1 MKYTKEGV
9 FRHFAFIGYET
20 EQMSTDAVK
29 FLHNTCINTNRISV
43 ENCFDLG
50 SENKPKAWSKYS
62 NDSSAYKKLHNI
74 DVVEEANKEKEIQKD
89 KKKKKT
95 REKIDEIIG
104 EHKNDPMFLE
114 FMKTHNKGEDKVI
127 WDNDLGLQ
135 EENHEVEEES
145 IDEPPI
151 VEKTIKKLNKSKVKT
166 VESENE
172 NEDDSEDVKL
182 AERKIS
188 DMDYMKSLKSN
199 KIESTDFYPDGTPR
213 VRRQKME
220 KKKKEFVDLFTL
232 KISDVPYAVKK
243 LDVLNFFKPIK
254 PDSVRLPRNKRGFCF
269 VGFKQMKEFKGAL
282 QKDRSFLLGKQV
294 FLKDYTDQN
303 KIDKKKN
310 DVEMEVDEKSTKRF
324 KWQNQEEQI
333 KNEEQINESGRIFF
347 RNLAYSV
354 TTDDL
359 QKVFETYGPIS
370 DVSLPIDPLSRKI
383 KGFGVVTFLMPEHAV
398 TAFNELDGSVF
409 HGRMLHLIPAKSSK
423 TEEDYIDEN
432 ENNERGLD
440 YKKFKE
446 QKLKREAGSSQN
458 WNTLFM
464 GANAVANI
472 LSNTYGHSKEDIL
485 DTNLGGSSAA
495 VRLALG
501 ETEIVIKMKKFL
513 EENDV
518 CLEQFETKSKNRSK
532 TIILVKN
539 LPADT
544 TVKELQPLFAKFGI
558 LGRIVLPPSG
568 VTALIEF
575 LDPSEAKSAFKKLA
589 YSKFKHLPL
598 YLEWAPD
605 KIFKTQGKML
615 EENNKKESTVH
626 VENKPDLPE
635 IKEKVVA
642 VVVDEEDDEYPEPDT
657 TLFLKNLK
665 FSTIESTV
673 QNHFKHIGKIHT
685 VQVARKKDPENPQNK
700 ISLGYGFI
708 QFKKRVSTERALKNM
723 QMTNIDG
730 NTVELKRSDRTLS
743 TDVHRVPRKT
753 TNNSPPTGS
762 KIMVRNI
769 PFQAKESEVKEI
781 FKAFGEIKAARLP
794 KKNTPGVES
803 HRGFGFIEFFN
814 KTDAEVIKFVFFLNL
829 KIYWIFIFQKA
840 FEALSQSTHLYGRR
854 LILEWATIDEDVD
867 QLRKRT
873 ANHFHGDSGA
883 SKKSKKSVFDASSM
897 TARSGNGNN
906 TEEEE

>member
-1 MKYTKEGV
+1 
-9 FRHFAFIGYET
+9 
-20 EQMSTDAVK
+20 MSTDAVK

-43 ENCFDLG
+43 ESCFDLG

-62 NDSSAYKKLHNI
+62 NDSSAYKKLHKI
-74 DVVEEANKEKEIQKD
+74 DVVEEANKEKEIKKD

-135 EENHEVEEES
+135 EENHEIEEVEEIE
-145 IDEPPI
+145 EQI
-151 VEKTIKKLNKSKVKT
+151 VEKTVKKVIKSKSKAD
-166 VESENE
+166 SDS
-172 NEDDSEDVKL
+172 DDEVKL
-182 AERKIS
+182 AEQKIS
-188 DMDYMKSLKSN
+188 DLDYMKSLKGS
-199 KIESTDFYPDGTPR
+199 KESTDFYPDGTPR

-232 KISDVPYAVKK
+232 KITDVPYAVTKQ
-243 LDVLNFFKPIK
+243 DILNFFKPIK
-254 PDSVRLPRNKRGFCF
+254 ADSVRLPRNKRGFCF

-294 FLKDYTDQN
+294 FIKDYTDQN

-310 DVEMEVDEKSTKRF
+310 EVEMEVDEKSTKRF
-324 KWQNQEEQI
+324 KWQNQEEVI
-333 KNEEQINESGRIFF
+333 KNEEQISESGRIFF

-354 TTDDL
+354 TTEDL
-359 QKVFETYGPIS
+359 QKVFEPFGPIS

-383 KGFGVVTFLMPEHAV
+383 KGFGVVTFLLPEHAV

-409 HGRMLHLIPAKSSK
+409 HGRMLHLIPAKS
-423 TEEDYIDEN
+423 TNADEDADEN

-446 QKLKREAGSSQN
+446 QKLKKEAGSSQN
-458 WNTLFM
+458 WNTLFL

-518 CLEQFETKSKNRSK
+518 CLDAFETNSKNRSK

-544 TVKELQPLFAKFGI
+544 TVRDLQPLFAKFGI

-605 KIFKTQGKML
+605 KIFKTQGKIS
-615 EENNKKESTVH
+615 EENNKKDESV
-626 VENKPDLPE
+626 VDEIKSNQPE
-635 IKEKVVA
+635 VKEKVV
-642 VVVDEEDDEYPEPDT
+642 VEEEVDDEWPEPDT

-665 FSTIESTV
+665 FSTIEATV

-708 QFKKRVSTERALKNM
+708 QFKKRVSTERALKLM

-743 TDVHRVPRKT
+743 TDVNRNPRKT

-781 FKAFGEIKAARLP
+781 FNAFGEIKAARLP

-814 KTDAEVIKFVFFLNL
+814 KSDAEVIFLNFLCFFFL
-829 KIYWIFIFQKA
+829 I
-840 FEALSQSTHLYGRR
+840 
-854 LILEWATIDEDVD
+854 
-867 QLRKRT
+867 
-873 ANHFHGDSGA
+873 
-883 SKKSKKSVFDASSM
+883 
-897 TARSGNGNN
+897 
-906 TEEEE
+906 